1 MNFKSLQIRIL
12 LPIVILIIIGMAIAA
27 TVSSRATSKIV
38 NNVIMGQLEETTQ
51 SITVQIGRWVDDL
64 KINLTTLSEQDV
76 YKDVLLNTEF
86 GSDFYVTM
94 ANDALKNYT
103 QRYGG
108 YDDII
113 LFDKDGKA
121 VAASIPKLVG
131 KVDVSSRAYFQVVRQ
146 NKQAISDVVRS
157 KGTGQPIFAIATP
170 ISNNGQFIGFIGAAV
185 SLKKFSD
192 ESINSI
198 KIGEEGYVYM
208 TDQTG
213 LMAANKHEEQILK
226 TNLNDFDWGRQILQ
240 QKNGTVT
247 YTMDGMEKL
256 VVFRTEPQTGWV
268 IAAGAATDDI
278 FGPVKKLTRNNAII
292 GIVIIIIMAV
302 VIIFVVRPSVA
313 AIKKGVDFAKEV
325 QTGDLSNRL
334 RLTRSD
340 EIGEL
345 ADALDDMADSLQQRA
360 ELAEAIA
367 EGDLTQEVTLA
378 SQNDVLGRALQTMT
392 ERLNE
397 ILSQINTASEQIDS
411 GSNQVSDSAQDLS
424 QGATQQASAIEEIGA
439 SLNELAG
446 RTQTN
451 AENASTANQLAA
463 TARDAANEGS
473 SQMQQMVVAMQE
485 INESGQNISKIIKTI
500 DEIAFQTNLL
510 ALNAA
515 VEAARAGQHG
525 KGFAVVAEEVR
536 NLAAR
541 SAKAAQETADLIE
554 GSVKKGENGTEIADR
569 TATALEEIVGG
580 IGKTTDLVAEIAA
593 ASQDQADGIRQVND
607 GIGQIDQVTQR
618 NTAGAEESAAAAEEL
633 SSQSTY
639 LRQLIGQF
647 RLKGYAASP
656 QQMPA
661 PTAAPRTAPAA
672 MPAPKKAQPAAPVKP
687 VADQDWGQAAT
698 AKPKPVIA
706 LDDDEFGKY

>member
-1 MNFKSLQIRIL
+1 MKKLKLQLRVL
-12 LPIVILIIIGMAIAA
+12 LPIIILIIIGMAAA
-27 TVSSRATSKIV
+27 TIVSSRATSQIV
-38 NNVIMGQLEETTQ
+38 HEIILEQLDGTTESITTQ
-51 SITVQIGRWVDDL
+51 ISRWVETLERDMQ
-64 KINLTTLSEQDV
+64 TLSEKSAFTD
-76 YKDVLLNTEF
+76 LLMSDEF
-86 GSDFYVTM
+86 GRDFYVDKVGQVQ
-94 ANDALKNYT
+94 AEFIKRYT
-103 QRYGG
+103 
-108 YDDII
+108 DFESSI
-113 LFDKDGKA
+113 LFDKNGLAIASTVKEVIGKA
-121 VAASIPKLVG
+121 NAN
-131 KVDVSSRAYFQVVRQ
+131 DVPLLKAMFDKT
-146 NKQAISDVVRS
+146 KQGRPAISEIHVSLTTKDP
-157 KGTGQPIFAIATP
+157 TFAIAVP
-170 ISNNGQFIGFIGAAV
+170 VFLNGKFAGCLAAGV
-185 SLKKFSD
+185 AMNKFT
-192 ESINSI
+192 ENVINSV
-198 KIGEEGYVYM
+198 KIGEKGYAYM
-208 TDQTG
+208 TDYTG
-213 LMAANKHEEQILK
+213 LMAASRYTDAVLK
-226 TNLNDFDWGRQILQ
+226 TNLNDYDWGRQIIK
-240 QKNGTVT
+240 QKNGTID
-247 YTMDGMEKL
+247 YSSNGMDKL
-256 VVFRTEPQTGWV
+256 VSFRTEPKTGWI

-278 FGPVKKLTRNNAII
+278 FGPVQKLTRNNTII
-292 GIVIIIIMAV
+292 GIIIVIIMAV
-302 VIIFVVRPSVA
+302 VIIFIVRPIVA
-313 AIKKGVDFAKEV
+313 AIKKGVTFAKEV

-367 EGDLTQEVTLA
+367 EGDLTQEVTLS

-618 NTAGAEESAAAAEEL
+618 NTAA
-633 SSQSTY
+633 
-639 LRQLIGQF
+639 RCINDVF
-647 RLKGYAASP
+647 RNSVSG
-656 QQMPA
+656 
-661 PTAAPRTAPAA
+661 
-672 MPAPKKAQPAAPVKP
+672 
-687 VADQDWGQAAT
+687 D
-698 AKPKPVIA
+698 IA
-706 LDDDEFGKY
+706 G